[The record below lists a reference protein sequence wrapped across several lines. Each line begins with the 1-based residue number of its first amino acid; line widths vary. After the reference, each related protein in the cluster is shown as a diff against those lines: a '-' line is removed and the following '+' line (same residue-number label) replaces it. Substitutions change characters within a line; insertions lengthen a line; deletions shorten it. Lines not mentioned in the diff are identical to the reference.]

1 MRSKDKL
8 ILEEIPID
16 IGQKQKILTKIAE
29 AVEEKRYVYCPSF
42 WEIFYGQL
50 KYISG
55 LCLGGQILCFVF
67 FLVLLGY
74 FQSQGGGMTAY
85 LGIGSAS
92 SSCIG
97 VFLMIELGRSRDYKM
112 AELEQ
117 VCYLNLKQVWCV
129 KMILF
134 GALDVLTLT
143 VMTFGIAGNTSL
155 SMIRVIVYLL
165 APFVLSNV
173 LQLLVFTFL
182 RGRRGEYL
190 QMGAAAFASGVSL
203 LPLSYPGWYTAA
215 YFGIWV
221 CVLAAA
227 LAFLIREI
235 VQLYHN
241 LEEGEGIC
249 WN

>member
-1 MRSKDKL
+1 MKKKDKI

-16 IGQKQKILTKIAE
+16 TGQKQRILRKIAE
-29 AVEEKRYVYCPSF
+29 AAEEKRYAYCPSF
-42 WEIFYGQL
+42 WEIFHGQL
-50 KYISG
+50 KYISSF
-55 LCLGGQILCFVF
+55 CLGGQIICFLL
-67 FLVLLGY
+67 FLAVLGY
-74 FQSQGGGMTAY
+74 FQSQGVGRTVY

-97 VFLMIELGRSRDYKM
+97 VFLMMELSRSRDYGV

-117 VCYLNLKQVWCV
+117 ACYLDLKQVWCI

-134 GALDVLTLT
+134 GSLDILTLT
-143 VMTFGIAGNTSL
+143 AMAFGIAGNTSL
-155 SMIRVIVYLL
+155 HMIRIIVYLL
-165 APFVLSNV
+165 APFVLSNA

-182 RGRRGEYL
+182 RSRKGEYL
-190 QMGAAAFASGVSL
+190 QMGAAAFASGMSL
-203 LPLSYPGWYTAA
+203 LPLDHPNWYTAP

-227 LAFLIREI
+227 LAFLAREI

-249 WN
+249 WS